1 METFSMNVIAQ
12 TLSQHSEML
21 APGVM
26 GINFMKPEKPINTM
40 SEVYKLV
47 QEEEQCK
54 VRSPTPGGCT
64 SPPIFRPSKIPP
76 SVPAKPQAPPAPA
89 PVSAP
94 PAPAPVALKKTAPAP
109 EGPSQGPCSD
119 CGRIIVGP
127 FVNLNDRI
135 LHQECFNCSTCGAS
149 LKKYRIPQH
158 KQQAHQ
164 PSLRHQR
171 LPSLLQHLFRTTE
184 TRPGSGDS
192 PLPTTPI
199 ASAPHTPG
207 TAAGRR
213 PAQIAHHLDPPAH
226 PHPLQPHEPAP
237 EPQLFGQSRLQGAS
251 PRSPSRHNLLC
262 FRPSWSRPLQRSQ
275 TSQVTQVVQRTTQ
288 VSQSTQQVSQSSQS
302 QYSLDYKQVIGGQS
316 TRGVGGGN
324 DGFLHQTTLTRVS
337 QQMCFPQMSLIFDAK
352 AVQLLCMDHLYP
364 KLHVNMFLEVILC

>member
-1 METFSMNVIAQ
+1 MLNLNCRAPEGRQSRKMETFSMNVIAQ

-119 CGRIIVGP
+119 CGRIIV
-127 FVNLNDRI
+127 I

-149 LKKYRIPQH
+149 LKNTGFHNINNKLYCDTHAKLAARVIASQVASAAAPAFAPAPAASQPAPAPFAPPKPVQAPVIP
-158 KQQAHQ
+158 
-164 PSLRHQR
+164 
-171 LPSLLQHLFRTTE
+171 
-184 TRPGSGDS
+184 

-199 ASAPHTPG
+199 ASAPTPLAPQPAVAPPKLPTTSIPQPTPTPFNLMNLPQSPSSSGNLAFRSISPQPFKRRSGEYHRVNAPTSPTPG
-207 TAAGRR
+207 
-213 PAQIAHHLDPPAH
+213 PPLL
-226 PHPLQPHEPAP
+226 PLQLTPLDHY
-237 EPQLFGQSRLQGAS
+237 LSR
-251 PRSPSRHNLLC
+251 
-262 FRPSWSRPLQRSQ
+262 
-275 TSQVTQVVQRTTQ
+275 
-288 VSQSTQQVSQSSQS
+288 
-302 QYSLDYKQVIGGQS
+302 
-316 TRGVGGGN
+316 
-324 DGFLHQTTLTRVS
+324 
-337 QQMCFPQMSLIFDAK
+337 
-352 AVQLLCMDHLYP
+352 
-364 KLHVNMFLEVILC
+364 